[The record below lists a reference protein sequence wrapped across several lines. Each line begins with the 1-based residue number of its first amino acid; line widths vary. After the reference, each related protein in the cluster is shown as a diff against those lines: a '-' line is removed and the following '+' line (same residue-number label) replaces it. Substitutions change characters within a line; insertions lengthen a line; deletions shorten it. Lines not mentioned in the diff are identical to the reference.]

1 MSETPAKRPAF
12 EPASRLLVP
21 TGYDPD
27 MPRPA
32 STVAGAL
39 LVGLRVLAGIVILAA
54 VALNWPHLVTV
65 TEGELGDLGADDVDP
80 ALVLAVIAALGA
92 VVVIIDAVLAFGAL
106 RGNNVARV
114 ILMIVSTASISGVFL
129 GWWAQGQE
137 ITLQGTFVSL
147 SLDILILLALSSRSA
162 AAYARRNERR

>member
-21 TGYDPD
+21 TGYNPE

-32 STVAGAL
+32 ATVAGAL
-39 LVGLRVLAGIVILAA
+39 LVGLRVLAGAVVLAG
-54 VALNWPHLVTV
+54 VALNWSHLVTV
-65 TEGELGDLGADDVDP
+65 TAGEIGDLGADID
-80 ALVLAVIAALGA
+80 AAAVLAAIFALGSL
-92 VVVIIDAVLAFGAL
+92 VVVIDAALALGVLH
-106 RGNNVARV
+106 GNNVARI
-114 ILMIVSTASISGVFL
+114 ILMAVSTASITGVFI